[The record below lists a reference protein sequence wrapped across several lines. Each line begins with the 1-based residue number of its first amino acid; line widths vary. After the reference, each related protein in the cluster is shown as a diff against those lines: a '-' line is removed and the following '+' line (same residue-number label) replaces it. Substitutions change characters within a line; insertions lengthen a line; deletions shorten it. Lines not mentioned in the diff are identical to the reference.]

1 MVTNVAIR
9 HPFELLEDFI
19 NNTTPETKI
28 STKTTKTQ
36 LKRIETELKEKL
48 ERMGLIFRA
57 SMTEHKI
64 SDETK
69 TALEAQFKSIRRR
82 ICLSHLDR
90 QFRERYEDEFE
101 DVKGSTDFYALLH
114 QIIGEEKPEELAKEA
129 REKLSSI
136 TRRTDEE
143 ETFTRFYTRIEKL
156 ANLASKGKDVLK
168 EHFLEE
174 SFNANL
180 TPDLKRYILDQGQS
194 AKTPK
199 QIAEYLDKMKKF
211 KRRVEISAVS
221 VENTLLKEEVAA
233 LRLESAS
240 FSQLLSKMDAK
251 MDSLKME
258 LAEVNKVKAVPRQ
271 PERET
276 FAPFRQTIEQQNA
289 INTTAQFT
297 APRMNQYHQE
307 RPRAELERRRDGTI
321 ITCYSC
327 GMKGHS
333 KKNCRGTVIC
343 HICNQRGHIKDIC
356 PSRQPKN

>member
-1 MVTNVAIR
+1 MVTNFVIR
-9 HPFELLEDFI
+9 HPFELLEDFT

-28 STKTTKTQ
+28 TTRTSKTQ
-36 LKRIETELKEKL
+36 LKRIENELKEKL

-64 SDETK
+64 NEETK
-69 TALEAQFKSIRRR
+69 TALEAQFKNTRRR
-82 ICLSHLDR
+82 ICLSHLDKT
-90 QFRERYEDEFE
+90 FRERYEDEFE
-101 DVKGSTDFYALLH
+101 DIKGSTDFYALLH

-129 REKLSSI
+129 RQKLSTIS
-136 TRRTDEE
+136 RRTDEE

-156 ANLASKGKDVLK
+156 AILASKGKDVLK

-174 SFNANL
+174 SFNSNL

-194 AKTPK
+194 SKTPK
-199 QIAEYLDKMKKF
+199 EIANYLDKMKKF

-221 VENTLLKEEVAA
+221 LENNLLKEEVSA

-240 FSQLLSKMDAK
+240 FSQLLAKMDAK
-251 MDSLKME
+251 MDALKIE
-258 LAEVNKVKAVPRQ
+258 LAEVNKIKATTREQPRESFNQ
-271 PERET
+271 S
-276 FAPFRQTIEQQNA
+276 RQTTEQQNA
-289 INTTAQFT
+289 IHTTARFT
-297 APRMNQYHQE
+297 APSGNSFNPE
-307 RPRAELERRRDGTI
+307 RPRTQLERRRDGSI
-321 ITCYSC
+321 ITCFSC